1 MYYIIDTNVTDS
13 ALQELSNSFSILTDL
28 KRVVLRDN
36 QISDEGVKILI
47 ENLSNIKGMYIQL
60 GNNEKIKEIEQLDK
74 MIKNMN
80 LMCFVFF

>member
-28 KRVVLRDN
+28 KRVVLREN
-36 QISDEGVKILI
+36 KISDEGVKILI
-47 ENLSNIKGMYIQL
+47 EKLLNVRGMYIQL
-60 GNNEKIKEIEQLDK
+60 GNNEKIKEVDELDK
-74 MIKNMN
+74 MIKSMN